1 MYSTDSRA
9 TRILAQPGIDYVEAL
24 EAELGRPIILTGGRG
39 QWGAAADL
47 ANLARERFPEAEDPL
62 VLVIRGS
69 IAYTPFSTWWY
80 VPTLDQRSGLLNPDA
95 ESAYYLHG
103 DFMAHRRPE
112 EIEHLYFTT
121 TIDPDSNSGNPVTY
135 AEAIEGVAAIGF
147 RLDGPEYNDEWAKF
161 NWEVLLG
168 EPLRAAAS
176 DDIATLME
184 ELRASRLERT
194 FQAFVTQGRDRALAG
209 VRQTISRETQ
219 NLTGYQERIT
229 QAMRTLADLNKQL
242 ASLEATLEDG
252 VDIWTRRFEELCAH
266 SKLTDV
272 DFQNE
277 AFILTT
283 DHLRMTHPTTGD
295 SRWLGRVKITVP
307 ISNTMFGIRFE
318 NLDNPKAHRA
328 HPHVEGNG
336 PDSGPCFGAISST
349 VSQLHSS
356 MELMALTDV
365 LIMFLESFNPRDD
378 WGSYAAYWFDVE
390 DADPRPEFN
399 PNIETADEAE
409 AVPA

>member
-1 MYSTDSRA
+1 MYSTDSLA

-24 EAELGRPIILTGGRG
+24 ESELGRPIILTGGRG
-39 QWGAAADL
+39 QWGAAEEMAR
-47 ANLARERFPEAEDPL
+47 LARERFPEAENPL

-69 IAYTPFSTWWY
+69 IAFTTHSTWWY
-80 VPTLDQRSGLLNPDA
+80 APRLDQSSGLLNPDVDDQL
-95 ESAYYLHG
+95 YYPHG

-112 EIEHLYFTT
+112 QVEHLYFTT
-121 TIDPDSNSGNPVTY
+121 LIDPVSNSGNPVTY

-147 RLDGPEYNDEWAKF
+147 RLDGPDYNDQWTKF
-161 NWEVLLG
+161 NWEVLIG

-176 DDIATLME
+176 DDVATLME

-194 FQAFVTQGRDRALAG
+194 FQAFVTQGRDRALQG
-209 VRQTISRETQ
+209 VRQTISHETQ

-252 VDIWTRRFEELCAH
+252 TDVWLRRFEELCAH
-266 SKLTDV
+266 PKLTDV

-283 DHLRMTHPTTGD
+283 DHLRMTHPNTGD

-307 ISNTMFGIRFE
+307 IGNGLYGIRFE
-318 NLDNPKAHRA
+318 NLDNAKAGRA

-336 PDSGPCFGAISST
+336 LDAGPCFGAISST

-399 PNIETADEAE
+399 PVNEDELE